1 MKAKTNNNSASHID
15 VRFSKI
21 YAIIIILLSHAPL
34 IFALQQIIALRRDF
48 FQGLNFIVPSI
59 AFLLGLL
66 IIATGISHPTRWYL
80 RLDRDKKLLLLSR
93 GIRSWAKK
101 HPYDSIYF
109 SGDKFHL
116 EKNGL
121 KKTIGF
127 MKFNCN
133 RNDLRFLASALEEP
147 I

>member
-1 MKAKTNNNSASHID
+1 MKAKTNNNSASHMQ

-21 YAIIIILLSHAPL
+21 YAFIFILLSHAPFV
-34 IFALQQIIALRRDF
+34 FALQQIVALKRDF
-48 FQGLNFIVPSI
+48 FQDGNFIVPSI
-59 AFLLGLL
+59 AFLLGFL
-66 IIATGISHPTRWYL
+66 IIAAGISHPTRWYL

-93 GIRSWAKK
+93 GIRSWSKK
-101 HPYDSIYF
+101 HPYDTIFF

-116 EKNGL
+116 EKNGI

-133 RNDLRFLASALEEP
+133 KNDLKSMTAALKEP
-147 I
+147 L